1 MAEDMKNLETGGAP
15 AQPEG
20 TAAGA
25 AEEKTEGGLVSQ
37 LKKLLGVGDTAK
49 DGKEGKPSEEGTPP
63 PGEKKPGTEGNA
75 EGKKEG
81 TPGKTYTQ
89 ADLDAE
95 VAKAVQAAKDEI
107 AAAQA
112 EEKRL
117 AKLTPE
123 QRAAEEQEAMKKQN
137 EELAAKIKRMELEQK
152 AAAGLAEKKLPSGL
166 AAFLDYTDEE
176 KMTESL
182 EKLGAMYQADL
193 EAGIKERLKGST
205 PKGLGSAANLTDGIV
220 NAEIAK
226 RIRGGF

>member
-1 MAEDMKNLETGGAP
+1 MAEDVKMETGGAP

-25 AEEKTEGGLVSQ
+25 ATEKTEGGLVSQ
-37 LKKLLGVGDTAK
+37 LKKLLGVGEPE
-49 DGKEGKPSEEGTPP
+49 KEGKEAKPAGEEAPP
-63 PGEKKPGTEGNA
+63 QGDGKPKTEKPPEG
-75 EGKKEG
+75 GKEKAA
-81 TPGKTYTQ
+81 GKTYTQ

-95 VAKAVQAAKDEI
+95 IARAVQAAKEET

-123 QRAAEEQEAMKKQN
+123 ERAAEEQAAMKKQN

-152 AAAGLAEKKLPSGL
+152 AAARLAEKKLPSGL
-166 AAFLDYTDEE
+166 ASFLDYTDEA

-182 EKLGAMYQADL
+182 DKLGAMYQADL

-205 PKGLGSAANLTDGIV
+205 PKGLGSAANLTDGMI